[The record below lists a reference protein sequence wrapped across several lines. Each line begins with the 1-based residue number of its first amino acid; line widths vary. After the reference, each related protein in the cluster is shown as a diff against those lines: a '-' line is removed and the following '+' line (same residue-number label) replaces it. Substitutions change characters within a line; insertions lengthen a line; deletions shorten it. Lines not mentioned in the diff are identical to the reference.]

1 MKAKVAFALVLL
13 SACMISGCSY
23 YNATS
28 GQLYPVQGPS
38 ASLAPAPVYNATI
51 TVSSRS
57 GTSISLALANGETFN
72 GNWGGAVESAVNAK
86 VPGTPASYPPQPN
99 LSFAWDAIYGQGD
112 FVAHI
117 LGKSVGH
124 AILTGSQGTALQLE
138 IAGHRGVAV
147 DNKGNI
153 YKVVW

>member
-13 SACMISGCSY
+13 STCLLSGCSY
-23 YNATS
+23 YSATS

-38 ASLAPAPVYNATI
+38 AALAPAPVYDATI
-51 TVSSRS
+51 TVSSKS
-57 GTSISLALANGETFN
+57 GTSISLVMANGEMFS
-72 GNWGGAVESAVNAK
+72 GAWGGVVESSVNAK
-86 VPGTPASYPPQPN
+86 TPGTPAGYPPQPN
-99 LSFAWDAIYGQGD
+99 LSFAWDAVYGQGD

-117 LGKSVGH
+117 LGKSAGH
-124 AILTGSQGTALQLE
+124 ALLTGSQGTVLQVE